1 MLSLGSY
8 FAAILSSNKS
18 KAFQSKRMEF
28 LPFFCKTSCHSNHCN
43 KTFIAAIK
51 QTTSKKVPKH
61 FPHHK
66 VHYIHPPIFF
76 KHPLSTRCFFL
87 KKSVPD
93 SKGRVVSR
101 FPVNPRIPP
110 TPRQVACPKRRPKE
124 RLPKTTKKPW
134 NASWVEGGWAPEIY
148 LLVEDLSWGPSP
160 KHGKTS
166 EVREG

>member
-66 VHYIHPPIFF
+66 VHYIIYTPP
-76 KHPLSTRCFFL
+76 SFL
-87 KKSVPD
+87 NTLCRLGVFSWKN
-93 SKGRVVSR
+93 R
-101 FPVNPRIPP
+101 FL
-110 TPRQVACPKRRPKE
+110 TPRVGSFHAFRWTPVFPQLQDKLLVQKGAPKKDCRKRRRNRE
-124 RLPKTTKKPW
+124 MRVG
-134 NASWVEGGWAPEIY
+134 SRVGGLQKSIFWWKI
-148 LLVEDLSWGPSP
+148 
-160 KHGKTS
+160 
-166 EVREG
+166 